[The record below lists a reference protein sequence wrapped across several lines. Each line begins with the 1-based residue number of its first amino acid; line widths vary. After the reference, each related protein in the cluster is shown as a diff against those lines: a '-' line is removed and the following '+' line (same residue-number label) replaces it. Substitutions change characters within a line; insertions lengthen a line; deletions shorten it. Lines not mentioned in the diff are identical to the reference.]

1 MADHSLSTNRRI
13 EELQAAVTET
23 KRTLLDFQRL
33 LRQGAEAMGQVIGVA
48 QALSEVM
55 TGGQLNATK

>member
-33 LRQGAEAMGQVIGVA
+33 LRQGAEAMGQVIEIT
-48 QALSEVM
+48 QAFSEVM
-55 TGGQLNATK
+55 TGGQLDATK

>member
-13 EELQAAVTET
+13 EELQAAVTEM
-23 KRTLLDFQRL
+23 KRTLFDFQRL
-33 LRQGAEAMGQVIGVA
+33 LRQKAEAMGRVMEII